1 MKLDSCYFPVFK
13 HKPIVLRTSDV
24 VNLVLTA
31 VDVITGRHNTSGYSI
46 QYCNS
51 RYDNENNHR
60 WVSKCFKVS
69 KTHRLI
75 EKRMFFSFDLG
86 RLTAILQVQKVN
98 RIVVVVLKL
107 CLTSKLNGL
116 KKRVTKL
123 AGISISVEAVELLRF
138 REVKGGMQEECLETF
153 VFLCQT

>member
-1 MKLDSCYFPVFK
+1 MKLDSCSFRYS

-24 VNLVLTA
+24 VYLVLTA
-31 VDVITGRHNTSGYSI
+31 VDVITGRHNTSGYTI
-46 QYCNS
+46 RNCNS

-60 WVSKCFKVS
+60 WVSTCFKVS

-86 RLTAILQVQKVN
+86 RLTAILQVQKVH

-116 KKRVTKL
+116 KKRDTLIRK
-123 AGISISVEAVELLRF
+123 RYF
-138 REVKGGMQEECLETF
+138 RSYLFSFYF
-153 VFLCQT
+153 VYFL